1 MNLCKQLSV
10 SRTPLREALK
20 QLIAEGLV
28 EQIPYRGV
36 VVCNPDQASI
46 EQMLELLGALEGF
59 AGEMACLR
67 ATPEEID
74 AIRVLTQ
81 QMHETYEKDERL
93 SYYKI
98 NQSIHRSIV
107 EFSKNEELIRSHE
120 RLNSRLYR
128 IRFLSNRRTDR
139 WHTAIEEHDAILRN
153 LEQREGLKLNKLF
166 CFPL

>member
-1 MNLCKQLSV
+1 MLPSF
-10 SRTPLREALK
+10 SSD
-20 QLIAEGLV
+20 IF
-28 EQIPYRGV
+28 YS
-36 VVCNPDQASI
+36 NPDQASI

-81 QMHETYEKDERL
+81 QMHETHEKDERL

-107 EFSKNEELIRSHE
+107 EFSKNGELIRSHE

-153 LEQREGLKLNKLF
+153 LEQREGLKLNKL
-166 CFPL
+166 LREHLGYTWTKVKDLYDS